1 VVVAVAAEVVAVAEL
16 RVERLQPVEHPQLPA
31 AVVVVAAR
39 AVVVAVAAEVVVWRL
54 TLVR

>member
-16 RVERLQPVEHPQLPA
+16 RVARLQPVVHPRLPA
-31 AVVVVAAR
+31 AVVAAAR

-54 TLVR
+54 TLVK